1 MTKGQGYCYDA
12 VRVNMMTYA
21 EECVLMKIMD
31 QVPNAATVDFACRG
45 LYRAGAAA
53 ALMAAVIFRRNLD
66 AEWMLVRMAGMINVG
81 PPVSPSTVMDWFR
94 LLQQNR
100 LLGLTLLNLFDL
112 VNYALVGLIFLAL
125 FAALRR
131 ASPSWMVI
139 AAALGFAGITSYFA
153 SNQAFTM
160 LSLSEQ
166 YAAATT
172 GAQRAM
178 FLAAG
183 QAVLAIHRNASFAG
197 SGIYLSF
204 LLVSVAG
211 LIISAVMLR
220 SSIFSKGTAYMGIL
234 ANGFGLGYYI
244 VFAFASALVFIPL
257 SISAIFLLIWYLQ
270 VGGRLWA
277 LGSHRTARALRAAA
291 ARAR

>member
-1 MTKGQGYCYDA
+1 MNRIDH
-12 VRVNMMTYA
+12 
-21 EECVLMKIMD
+21 
-31 QVPNAATVDFACRG
+31 VPNIGTADSAYNG
-45 LYRAGAAA
+45 LYKAGAVA
-53 ALMAAVIFRRNLD
+53 ALMAAVLFRRNLD
-66 AEWMLVRMAGMINVG
+66 AEWMLLRGAGMMNAVPSA
-81 PPVSPSTVMDWFR
+81 PPNTVIDWFT
-94 LLQQNR
+94 LLQNNK
-100 LLGLTLLNLFDL
+100 LLGLTLLNFFDL
-112 VNYALVGLIFLAL
+112 ANYALVGLIFLAL

-131 ASPSWMVI
+131 ASPSWMGI
-139 AAALGFAGITSYFA
+139 AAALGFAGITVYFA